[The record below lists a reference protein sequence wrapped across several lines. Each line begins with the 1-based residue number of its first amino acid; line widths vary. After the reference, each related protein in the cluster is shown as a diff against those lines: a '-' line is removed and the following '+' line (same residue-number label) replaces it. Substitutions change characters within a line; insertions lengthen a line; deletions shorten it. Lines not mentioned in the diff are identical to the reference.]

1 MLHMIQSMAAMNE
14 CCVNV
19 VVQEARFSAFDL
31 SFRVLILPSPIIVIQ
46 DLYLCCPL
54 FDDIAVLSVGFRSQ
68 QKAFSSTT
76 AAAGLGCHF
85 EYFFESFSITPG

>member
-68 QKAFSSTT
+68 QKAFQVRPPPPVWVVI
-76 AAAGLGCHF
+76 LNI
-85 EYFFESFSITPG
+85 FSNPLV